1 MRRRGVWIFRGQ
13 GIPPIMLDECY
24 DLELYNWT
32 KVDIA
37 DAVRPLACPGAC
49 VLLHVYAALL
59 VHYKVAMQ
67 VTGIGKEEK

>member
-1 MRRRGVWIFRGQ
+1 MWIFRGQ

-37 DAVRPLACPGAC
+37 DLVRGYVPWCLR
-49 VLLHVYAALL
+49 LLRFMLHSLPAATL
-59 VHYKVAMQ
+59 
-67 VTGIGKEEK
+67 